1 MVLPRKRMQAGREQR
16 KMENEIIIFDDIGM
30 MKFLSIIR

>member
-30 MKFLSIIR
+30 MKFLSIII